1 MTVAICFRGAKVH
14 IKIHTL
20 TFFCKNFQIFFIY
33 LIISILKTNIF

>member
-20 TFFCKNFQIFFIY
+20 TFFCKNFQIFFDFY
-33 LIISILKTNIF
+33 ACFDKNILC